1 MSAQT
6 EARIPK
12 TQSGITELRNT
23 AKDIH
28 LTLKALLELN
38 PNKDEDTNLNQWNSY
53 KEEIDIEVK
62 EKIARLLNNPTI
74 KSSFTELQIFK
85 ILYSKILS
93 SGYKD
98 DDLLLFII
106 EKFENLNPEVFLI
119 ILKTKGHSFF
129 IENDWIFSKFSNFDF
144 VFFENL
150 EIEGYRL
157 NNELVSKFLEN
168 LNLFKTESI
177 LSFIDYLVKK
187 GGTNINLVLSK
198 IDYIKEYIPET
209 DIMGIFLKPENIEL
223 IFRYSKDSFFSQI
236 KFDSTFADTLI
247 RQGKTSL
254 IFEYK
259 SDLFFKDIEFD
270 STFAEKLIENGQIN
284 LILYYKSEDIFSDF
298 EINLDF
304 LNKMI
309 ASGNARKILENILKL
324 QDLPLEIAEGLLLD
338 SKIDSESILLNLDR
352 FQKIYHEQIIKLIID
367 RNDYG
372 ILTIMKKKLSM
383 SYELNIEFNSDFL
396 ELVFK
401 KGYGEFAIENL
412 QIFQNLNFDNFML
425 MANLNHNMYKLPF
438 YEKISNNLAV
448 FKNVFH
454 IQIANFFIEKNCAK
468 IVLDNLNKFT
478 DFKLN
483 NEHIKSIINTR
494 AAKLLFEHREHF
506 SFVKFDK
513 ELALELEKKGYDWIK
528 EENID

>member
-1 MSAQT
+1 MNVQT
-6 EARIPK
+6 EARIPSI
-12 TQSGITELRNT
+12 QSGIEELRKTSNE
-23 AKDIH
+23 IH
-28 LTLKALLELN
+28 RTLKALLELN
-38 PNKDEDTNLNQWNSY
+38 PNKDKDINLNQWNSY
-53 KEEIDIEVK
+53 KEEIEIEVK
-62 EKIARLLNNPTI
+62 ENIARLLSNPAI
-74 KSSFTELQIFK
+74 KSSFTEPQIFK
-85 ILYSKILS
+85 TLYSKILS

-129 IENDWIFSKFSNFDF
+129 IENDWIFSKFSNFDS

-157 NNELVSKFLEN
+157 NREIVSKFLEN

-177 LSFIDYLVKK
+177 FRFIEYLVKK
-187 GGTNINLVLSK
+187 GDTSIVLSK

-209 DIMGIFLKPENIEL
+209 EIMGIFYKPENIIL
-223 IFRYSKDSFFSQI
+223 IFLYSKDSFFSQI

-247 RQGKTSL
+247 RQGKAIL
-254 IFEYK
+254 IFDHK

-270 STFAEKLIENGQIN
+270 STFAEKLIENGQIYM
-284 LILYYKSEDIFSDF
+284 ILEKKSENIFSDF
-298 EINLDF
+298 EISIDF

-372 ILTIMKKKLSM
+372 ILTIM
-383 SYELNIEFNSDFL
+383 
-396 ELVFK
+396 
-401 KGYGEFAIENL
+401 
-412 QIFQNLNFDNFML
+412 
-425 MANLNHNMYKLPF
+425 
-438 YEKISNNLAV
+438 AV
-448 FKNVFH
+448 
-454 IQIANFFIEKNCAK
+454 I
-468 IVLDNLNKFT
+468 
-478 DFKLN
+478 
-483 NEHIKSIINTR
+483 
-494 AAKLLFEHREHF
+494 
-506 SFVKFDK
+506 
-513 ELALELEKKGYDWIK
+513 
-528 EENID
+528 